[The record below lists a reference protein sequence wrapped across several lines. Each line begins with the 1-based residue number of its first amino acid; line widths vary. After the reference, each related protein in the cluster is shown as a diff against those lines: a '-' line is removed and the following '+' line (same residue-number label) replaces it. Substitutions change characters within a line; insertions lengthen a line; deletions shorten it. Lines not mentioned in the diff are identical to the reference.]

1 MHNHARHLLFNFLR
15 FWLDD
20 LPNALGV
27 LTQEPLLVELTQ
39 DFSRRRVFFN
49 LLPRSEQLS
58 FKLVDAPASVTT

>member
-15 FWLDD
+15 FRLDD

-27 LTQEPLLVELTQ
+27 LNQEPLLVELTQ
-39 DFSRRRVFFN
+39 DFSRRSVFFG

-58 FKLVDAPASVTT
+58 FKLVDAPARMTS